1 MLCHEEGI
9 MSSRR
14 FCSSLVLLL
23 ALNAAAIAETLP
35 QMASL
40 SGSMLFQSFSV
51 RPSGTI
57 DLGPSAVGV
66 NTPHAFPVPI
76 FVTNT
81 GTADLNIA
89 PTFSNFEFGFTAEST
104 FNTPVT
110 LASGQTKEGDILFQ
124 PTATGVRTGQFIST
138 DNAPGSPHMVPLT
151 GVGVAVPSNDFGIAA
166 DANIT
171 GVPSGKTTTFKIWL
185 LAGPGLPNGPDGTLQ
200 CSGGPSGTSCNLAG
214 SAFSIDDS
222 SGFGSTRQSIPV
234 TVTIPAKSASLRGR
248 PFAFWWGVPAVFALA
263 LLRPHQRK
271 ASLALAIM
279 SIALLSGLMLSCGGG
294 SNSNSGA
301 LLFTASRNGATHTLS
316 LPVQ

>member
-1 MLCHEEGI
+1 
-9 MSSRR
+9 MSSSR
-14 FCSSLVLLL
+14 FCSLLAFLL
-23 ALNAAAIAETLP
+23 ALNAAAIARTLP
-35 QMASL
+35 HMASL
-40 SGSMLFQSFSV
+40 SGSMLFQAFSV

-76 FVTNT
+76 FVQNV
-81 GTADLNIA
+81 GAADLNIA
-89 PTFSNFEFGFTAEST
+89 PSFSNNDFGFTAEST
-104 FNTPVT
+104 FNTPVI
-110 LASGQTKEGDILFQ
+110 LAPGQTKEGDILFQ
-124 PTATGVRTGQFIST
+124 PTAAGVRTGQFIST

-151 GVGVAVPSNDFGIAA
+151 GVGVTVPGNDFGIVA

-171 GVPSGKTTTFKIWL
+171 SVPSGKTTTFKIWL

-214 SAFSIDDS
+214 NAFSIDAS
-222 SGFGSTRQSIPV
+222 SGFGSTRQSVPV
-234 TVTIPAKSASLRGR
+234 TVSIPARSASLHGR
-248 PFAFWWGVPAVFALA
+248 PFAFWWSLPAVLALA
-263 LLRPHQRK
+263 LLRPHKRN

-279 SIALLSGLMLSCGGG
+279 SIALLSGLMVSCGGG

-301 LLFTASRNGATHTLS
+301 LLFTASRNGTTHTLS